1 MNTFAYSKIE
11 IKEKADKNEVF
22 EKINAHIT
30 NVISFKQ
37 IAESRQ
43 YTAIKAK
50 VIREEEEK
58 AAAEALAA

>member
-1 MNTFAYSKIE
+1 
-11 IKEKADKNEVF
+11 
-22 EKINAHIT
+22 
-30 NVISFKQ
+30 VISFKQ